1 MRVDDVAGSMCLS
14 LDGGAFTDEA
24 AMSRAPAQRDEHH
37 QWVTHV
43 PGADPAAF
51 AAAHS
56 PLEQP
61 RAKDWVYV
69 R

>member
-1 MRVDDVAGSMCLS
+1 
-14 LDGGAFTDEA
+14 
-24 AMSRAPAQRDEHH
+24 MSRAPAQRDEHH